1 MMTDGSMVPRTD
13 ERQNTDSTST
23 TQGSGRVLVVDDEP
37 GIREGC
43 RRVLGAHGFQVEV
56 AENGESG
63 LRQVREGGVDLVLLD
78 LIMPGVS
85 GIELIAPIHAHD
97 PEIVCVIIT
106 GYGNVELAVEALR
119 QGAYDFVNKPF
130 TADDLVLRVKQGVE
144 RRRLSLESKRCL
156 LAEQESRQLNE
167 EKAHLE
173 EINRAK
179 TSFVRLV
186 THELRAPIAAIQSYL
201 RLILDGYVPPERE
214 REIIGRAEIRAQEQ
228 LALISD
234 LLELS
239 RLQDGRVPEKTSM
252 ANLGDIL
259 RDVVQQFE
267 GQASQKH
274 QQLDVSISCYLPPV
288 RVMADQF
295 KSVWVNLISN
305 ALKYTPVGGSITV
318 RLVCRDDN
326 IVGEVTDTGIGIPA
340 EAHEHLFDEFFRA
353 QNAKAVTEQGT
364 GLGLAIVKQVI
375 ERSGGNISFVSEEG
389 KGAAFRFTLPVVD
402 SSSRAGGE
410 MIAAR

>member
-1 MMTDGSMVPRTD
+1 MSDRDSAPGTSGHQSGDSASTPRA
-13 ERQNTDSTST
+13 
-23 TQGSGRVLVVDDEP
+23 SGRVLVIDDEP

-43 RRVLGAHGFQVEV
+43 KRVLSAHGFQVEV
-56 AENGESG
+56 AEDGQTG
-63 LRQVREGGVDLVLLD
+63 LRKVQEGGLDLVLLD
-78 LIMPGVS
+78 VMMPGVS
-85 GIELIAPIHAHD
+85 GIDLIAPIHAHD

-106 GYGNVELAVEALR
+106 GYGTVELAVKAIR
-119 QGAYDFVNKPF
+119 QGADDFINKPF
-130 TADDLVLRVKQGVE
+130 SADDLVLRVKQGVE
-144 RRRLSLESKRCL
+144 RRRLSLESRRCL
-156 LAEQESRQLNE
+156 LAEQEARRLTE
-167 EKAHLE
+167 EKTHLE

-214 REIIGRAEIRAQEQ
+214 HEIIGRAEIRAQEQ

-239 RLQDGRVPEKTSM
+239 RLQDARMPEKASM

-267 GQASQKH
+267 GQAKQKN
-274 QQLDVSISCYLPPV
+274 QQLNVSISCNLPPV

-305 ALKYTPVGGSITV
+305 ALKYTPAGGSISV
-318 RLVCRDDN
+318 QLICHDDS
-326 IVGEVTDTGIGIPA
+326 IIGEVRDTGIGIPA
-340 EAHEHLFDEFFRA
+340 EAQEHLFDEFFRA
-353 QNAKAVTEQGT
+353 QNAKAFTEQGT

-375 ERSGGNISFVSEEG
+375 ERSGGDISFVSG
-389 KGAAFRFTLPVVD
+389 GQRYYLPPPCP
-402 SSSRAGGE
+402 SWTRRHSP
-410 MIAAR
+410 AAR

>member
-1 MMTDGSMVPRTD
+1 MMNDNRVKPDTHGLPPAGAPELPS
-13 ERQNTDSTST
+13 
-23 TQGSGRVLVVDDEP
+23 SGGHILVIDDEP

-43 RRVLGAHGFQVEV
+43 RRVLGAQGFQVEV
-56 AENGESG
+56 AEDGASG
-63 LRQVREGGVDLVLLD
+63 LTRVQEGGVDLVLLD
-78 LIMPGVS
+78 VMMPGVS
-85 GIELIAPIHAHD
+85 GIDLLAPIHAHD

-106 GYGNVELAVEALR
+106 GYGTVELAVQAIR
-119 QGAYDFVNKPF
+119 QGAYDFINKPF
-130 TADDLVLRVKQGVE
+130 SADDLVLRVRQGVE

-156 LAEQESRQLNE
+156 QAEQESQRLNE

-173 EINRAK
+173 EMNRAK

-201 RLILDGYVPPERE
+201 RLILDGYVPAERE
-214 REIIGRAEIRAQEQ
+214 HEIIGRAEIRAQEQ

-239 RLQDGRVPEKTSM
+239 RLQDGRAPEKTSL

-259 RDVVQQFE
+259 RDVTQQFE
-267 GQASQKH
+267 GQAKQRDQK
-274 QQLDVSISCYLPPV
+274 LEVSISCSLQPV

-305 ALKYTPVGGSITV
+305 ALKYTPVGGSIRV
-318 RLVCRDDN
+318 QLVCHGN
-326 IVGEVTDTGIGIPA
+326 SIVGEVQDTGIGIPP
-340 EAHEHLFDEFFRA
+340 EAQEHLFDEFFRA
-353 QNAKAVTEQGT
+353 QNAKTFTEQGT

-375 ERSGGNISFVSEEG
+375 ERAGGDISFVSQEG
-389 KGAAFRFTLPVVD
+389 KGTTVRFTLPVVD
-402 SSSRAGGE
+402 SSAHTGGDV
-410 MIAAR
+410 ITTP

>member
-1 MMTDGSMVPRTD
+1 MMNDTNMAPGTAVS
-13 ERQNTDSTST
+13 QNSEANP
-23 TQGSGRVLVVDDEP
+23 TQQPPGRILVIDDEP

-56 AENGESG
+56 AEDGQAG
-63 LRQVREGGVDLVLLD
+63 LRRVQEGGLDLVLLD
-78 LIMPGVS
+78 VMMPGVS

-106 GYGNVELAVEALR
+106 GYGTVELAVEAIR
-119 QGAYDFVNKPF
+119 QGAYDFINKPF
-130 TADDLVLRVKQGVE
+130 TADDLVLRVNQGVE
-144 RRRLSLESKRCL
+144 RRRLSLESRRCL
-156 LAEQESRQLNE
+156 LAEQEARQLNE
-167 EKAHLE
+167 EKTHLE

-179 TSFVRLV
+179 TAFVRLV

-214 REIIGRAEIRAQEQ
+214 REIISRAEVRAQEQ

-239 RLQDGRVPEKTSM
+239 RLQDGRVPEKSSM

-267 GQASQKH
+267 GQARQKD
-274 QQLDVSISCYLPPV
+274 QRLDVSISCSLPPV

-305 ALKYTPVGGSITV
+305 ALKYTPAGGSISV
-318 RLVCRDDN
+318 QLDCHDDS

-340 EAHEHLFDEFFRA
+340 ASQEHLFDEFFRA
-353 QNAKAVTEQGT
+353 QNAKAFTEQGT
-364 GLGLAIVKQVI
+364 GLGLAIVKQII
-375 ERSGGNISFVSEEG
+375 ERSGGGISFVSEEG
-389 KGAAFRFTLPVVD
+389 KGTTFRFTLPVVD
-402 SSSRAGGE
+402 SSSPAGGE
-410 MIAAR
+410 MITAS

>member
-1 MMTDGSMVPRTD
+1 MHD
-13 ERQNTDSTST
+13 ESEASPSQPA
-23 TQGSGRVLVVDDEP
+23 SGRILVIDDEP
-37 GIREGC
+37 GIREAC
-43 RRVLGAHGFQVEV
+43 RRVLTAQGFHVDV
-56 AENGESG
+56 AEDGQTGLRMVQESG
-63 LRQVREGGVDLVLLD
+63 LDLVLLD
-78 LIMPGVS
+78 VMMPGIS
-85 GIELIAPIHAHD
+85 GIDLIAPIHAHD

-106 GYGNVELAVEALR
+106 GYGNVELAVDAIR
-119 QGAYDFVNKPF
+119 QGAYDFINKPF

-144 RRRLSLESKRCL
+144 RRRLSLESRRCL
-156 LAEQESRQLNE
+156 LAEEESRQLNE

-173 EINRAK
+173 EVNRAK

-239 RLQDGRVPEKTSM
+239 RLQDGPASDKASM

-267 GQASQKH
+267 GQASQKN
-274 QQLDVSISCYLPPV
+274 QQLGVSISCGLPPV

-305 ALKYTPVGGSITV
+305 ALKYTPEGGTISV
-318 RLVCRDDN
+318 RLVCHDDD

-340 EAHEHLFDEFFRA
+340 EAQEHLFAEFFRA
-353 QNAKAVTEQGT
+353 QNAKAFTEQGT
-364 GLGLAIVKQVI
+364 GLGLAIVRQVI
-375 ERSGGNISFVSEEG
+375 ERSGGGISFTSQEG
-389 KGAAFRFTLPVVD
+389 KGTTFRFTLPVVD
-402 SSSRAGGE
+402 SSTLSGGQ
-410 MIAAR
+410 MIATP

>member
-1 MMTDGSMVPRTD
+1 MMNDSRLEPVAIGSQAANARETPPAT
-13 ERQNTDSTST
+13 
-23 TQGSGRVLVVDDEP
+23 GRVLVIDDEP

-56 AENGESG
+56 AEDGAGG
-63 LRQVREGGVDLVLLD
+63 LQRVQAGGFDLVLLD
-78 LIMPGVS
+78 VMMPGIS
-85 GIELIAPIHAHD
+85 GTDLLAPIHAHD

-106 GYGNVELAVEALR
+106 GYGTVELAVQAIR
-119 QGAYDFVNKPF
+119 QGAYDFINKPF
-130 TADDLVLRVKQGVE
+130 SADDLVLRVRQGVE

-156 LAEQESRQLNE
+156 LAEEESRRLSD

-239 RLQDGRVPEKTSM
+239 RLQDGRAPEKGTM

-267 GQASQKH
+267 GQASEKR
-274 QQLDVSISCYLPPV
+274 QQLDVSISCSLPPV

-305 ALKYTPVGGSITV
+305 ALKYTPAGGTISV
-318 RLVCRDDN
+318 RLLCHDN
-326 IVGEVTDTGIGIPA
+326 DIVGEVQDTGIGVPA
-340 EAHEHLFDEFFRA
+340 DEQEHLFDEFFRA
-353 QNAKAVTEQGT
+353 HNAKASTEQGT
-364 GLGLAIVKQVI
+364 GLGLAIVKQVVD
-375 ERSGGNISFVSEEG
+375 RAGGEISFVSEEG
-389 KGAAFRFTLPVVD
+389 QGTTFRFTLPVVEA
-402 SSSRAGGE
+402 SVAGGQ
-410 MIAAR
+410 MITAS

>member
-1 MMTDGSMVPRTD
+1 MNDG
-13 ERQNTDSTST
+13 E
-23 TQGSGRVLVVDDEP
+23 QGLEHLGKGAGPAPAQQSSGRILVIDDEP

-43 RRVLGAHGFQVEV
+43 KRVLGARGFQVDV
-56 AENGESG
+56 AEDGQTG
-63 LRQVREGGVDLVLLD
+63 LRVVQEGGVDLVLLD
-78 LIMPGVS
+78 VMMPGIS
-85 GIELIAPIHAHD
+85 GIDLIAPIHAHD

-106 GYGNVELAVEALR
+106 GYGTVELAVKAIR
-119 QGAYDFVNKPF
+119 QGAYDFINKPF
-130 TADDLVLRVKQGVE
+130 SADDLAMTVNQGVE

-156 LAEQESRQLNE
+156 VAEQESQRLTE
-167 EKAHLE
+167 EKTHLE

-214 REIIGRAEIRAQEQ
+214 HEIIGRAEIRAQEQ
-228 LALISD
+228 LALIAD

-239 RLQDGRVPEKTSM
+239 RLQDGRMPEKSSM

-259 RDVVQQFE
+259 RDVVQQFD
-267 GQASQKH
+267 GQAREKSQK
-274 QQLDVSISCYLPPV
+274 LTVTISCDLPPV

-305 ALKYTPVGGSITV
+305 ALKYTPAGGSIGV
-318 RLVCRDDN
+318 RLTCHEDR
-326 IVGEVTDTGIGIPA
+326 IVGEVTDTGIGIPV
-340 EAHEHLFDEFFRA
+340 EAQGRLFGEFFRA
-353 QNAKAVTEQGT
+353 QNAKAYTEQGT

-375 ERSGGNISFVSEEG
+375 ERSGGKISFVSQEG
-389 KGAAFRFTLPVVD
+389 KGSTFRFALPVVD
-402 SSSRAGGE
+402 SSSLAGGE
-410 MIAAR
+410 MITAA

>member
-1 MMTDGSMVPRTD
+1 MNDAIVAPGSAASHNSDASQSQPV
-13 ERQNTDSTST
+13 
-23 TQGSGRVLVVDDEP
+23 SGRILVIDDEP
-37 GIREGC
+37 GIREAC
-43 RRVLGAHGFQVEV
+43 RRVLSAEGFHVDV
-56 AENGESG
+56 AEDGQTG
-63 LRQVREGGVDLVLLD
+63 LRTVQDGGLDLVLLD
-78 LIMPGVS
+78 VMMPGVR
-85 GIELIAPIHAHD
+85 GIDLIAPIHAYD

-106 GYGNVELAVEALR
+106 GFGNVELAVDAIR
-119 QGAYDFVNKPF
+119 QGAYDFINKPF
-130 TADDLVLRVKQGVE
+130 TADDLTLRVKQGVE
-144 RRRLSLESKRCL
+144 RRRLSLESRRCL

-214 REIIGRAEIRAQEQ
+214 REIIARAELRAQEQ

-239 RLQDGRVPEKTSM
+239 RLQDGPASAKASM

-267 GQASQKH
+267 GQASQKS
-274 QQLDVSISCYLPPV
+274 QRLEVSISCGLPPV

-305 ALKYTPVGGSITV
+305 ALKYTPESGAISV
-318 RLVCRDDN
+318 RLVCHDED
-326 IVGEVTDTGIGIPA
+326 IVGEVTDTGIGIPV
-340 EAHEHLFDEFFRA
+340 EAQEHLFSEFFRA
-353 QNAKAVTEQGT
+353 QNAKEFTGQGT

-375 ERSGGNISFVSEEG
+375 ERSGGTISFTSQEG
-389 KGAAFRFTLPVVD
+389 KGTTFRFTLPVVD
-402 SSSRAGGE
+402 SSPLSGGQ
-410 MIAAR
+410 MITTP

>member
-1 MMTDGSMVPRTD
+1 MMNDANLAPGTAVS
-13 ERQNTDSTST
+13 QNSEAKPTP
-23 TQGSGRVLVVDDEP
+23 QASGRILVIDDEP

-43 RRVLGAHGFQVEV
+43 RRVLGAQGFQVDV
-56 AENGESG
+56 AEDGQTG
-63 LRQVREGGVDLVLLD
+63 LRKVQEGGLDLVLLD
-78 LIMPGVS
+78 VMMPGVS
-85 GIELIAPIHAHD
+85 GIDLIAPIHAHD

-106 GYGNVELAVEALR
+106 GYGNVELAVEAIR
-119 QGAYDFVNKPF
+119 QGAYDFINKPF

-144 RRRLSLESKRCL
+144 RRRLSLESRRCL
-156 LAEQESRQLNE
+156 LVEQESRQLNE

-234 LLELS
+234 LLEFS
-239 RLQDGRVPEKTSM
+239 RLQDGRVSDKASM

-267 GQASQKH
+267 GQASQKN
-274 QQLDVSISCYLPPV
+274 QQLDVSISCSLPPV
-288 RVMADQF
+288 RVMSDQF

-305 ALKYTPVGGSITV
+305 ALKYTPAGGAISV
-318 RLVCRDDN
+318 RLVCHDDD
-326 IVGEVTDTGIGIPA
+326 IIGEVTDTGIGIPA
-340 EAHEHLFDEFFRA
+340 EAQEHLFDEFFRA
-353 QNAKAVTEQGT
+353 PNAKAITEQGT

-375 ERSGGNISFVSEEG
+375 ERSGGSISFVSEEG
-389 KGAAFRFTLPVVD
+389 KGTTFRFTLPVVD
-402 SSSRAGGE
+402 SSLLAGGE
-410 MIAAR
+410 MIAAH